1 MPAVPNAKVP
11 QMPIMDNS
19 GQFLGQLQEA
29 YVNLERSQQEIMQ
42 RLSHLE
48 TLNQQLLETSNAIFN
63 LTKKIETVRQ
73 EAKEQI
79 ISQVRLLLLPLLEC
93 MREYQG
99 MTPSE
104 PQLSKLIQCIE
115 QVDSATSAST
125 SYTETLGVLTSQ
137 EQRIVA
143 MIRHGMTNDN
153 IAAQL
158 HVAPT
163 TVKTHRRN
171 IRKKLGIR
179 GAKNRLHTYLQTPE
193 SLHSPSSPLRLP
205 HGEQRGESHHP
216 TVIPLHPDQFHSHSS
231 KGFHPITQD
240 DL

>member
-1 MPAVPNAKVP
+1 MASV
-11 QMPIMDNS
+11 DNN
-19 GQFLGQLQEA
+19 GQLLGQLQEA
-29 YVNLERSQQEIMQ
+29 CIKLEQSQQEIMQ

-48 TLNQQLLETSNAIFN
+48 TLNQQLLETSKTIFN

-79 ISQVRLLLLPLLEC
+79 ISQVRLLLLPFLDR
-93 MREYQG
+93 MREEQG

-104 PQLSKLIQCIE
+104 LQLSTLIHCIE

-125 SYTETLGVLTSQ
+125 SSTEILGVLTSQ
-137 EQRIVA
+137 EQRVVS
-143 MIRHGMTNDN
+143 MIRHGMTNDD
-153 IAAQL
+153 IAARL

-179 GAKNRLHTYLQTPE
+179 GAKNRLHAYLQTPE
-193 SLHSPSSPLRLP
+193 PLYSPSPPLCLP

-216 TVIPLHPDQFHSHSS
+216 TVIPLHPDRLLSPFS
-231 KGFHPITQD
+231 KDFRPTSQD